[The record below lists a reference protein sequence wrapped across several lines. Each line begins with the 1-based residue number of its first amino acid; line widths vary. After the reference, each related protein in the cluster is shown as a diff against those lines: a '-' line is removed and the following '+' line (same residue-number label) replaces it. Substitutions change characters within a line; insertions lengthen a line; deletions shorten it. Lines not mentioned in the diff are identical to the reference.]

1 MGRKEMGKMTDRF
14 SVKGMTCGA
23 CVLHVERAAKDLPE
37 VERAEANLFTSTLS
51 ITYKK
56 EISERERDLFQ
67 KKLSKSLKK
76 GGYAIAENEEKEC
89 ENERKEKKREAVR
102 LSLSILFT
110 LLLMYVSMGSM
121 LGLPGIPFLDAKIK
135 VWNALSFSLVQMI
148 LTLPV
153 MILNRKFFVVGL
165 RALFHAR
172 PNMDSLIAVGSI
184 SSFLYGVVLTVAV
197 GYEAGKGN
205 VEAVHALIH
214 DLYFESAAMILTLV
228 SVGKMMENSA
238 KRRASGAIRELISL
252 RPDTAFLIE
261 RDEKGEREREIPL
274 TEVRVGDLLSVKEG
288 STIPLDGSI
297 VFGSGS
303 VDESMLTGESIPTEK
318 TVGDPVTGATLL
330 TDGYIRIKVEKTGED
345 TTLNRIIRLLE
356 NAAASKAPIAR
367 LADRISA
374 VFVPFVIG
382 IAFVTLLIWMLISGE
397 IGSAIKYAV
406 SVLVISCPCSLGLAT
421 PTAIMVGTARGAKSG
436 ILIKSAAALEHLG
449 EVDTVLLDKTGTLTE
464 GKPTVKK
471 ILAFSEYDER
481 EILFFAVSVEARSS
495 HPLARAIVLY
505 AKEKGIEPEEVEEY
519 RTFVGNG
526 ISAYYS
532 GDEILVG
539 KYKFIEESIKNKDTI
554 KEDHRKAILAL
565 EKNGMTVVTVA
576 HGGKMIGAIGI
587 ADRLK
592 KDSRKAVLS
601 LREMGIRTVILTGD
615 NEKTAE
621 TIALEAG
628 VDLFHSSLLP
638 EDKEAIVR
646 RYVKEQGV
654 VAMIG
659 DGINDAPALAR
670 ADVGIAIGAGT
681 DVAIECAD
689 VVLSRSSLLDAV
701 NAVRLSRATMRNVR
715 QNLFWALFY
724 NAIAIPVA
732 AGAFAFLGV
741 SLSPM
746 IAAACMSLSSL
757 TVVSNALRLRLVRLE
772 RYNKPL
778 KKRKRMI
785 KNTKEG
791 EDEMFG
797 MKKTV
802 EHTLVVNGMMC
813 MKCVSHVENALKA
826 VKGVKDVSVSLD
838 SKTVVVKCVEDLSLD
853 DLKNAVKEAGY
864 DAE

>member
-1 MGRKEMGKMTDRF
+1 MKKVDRF
-14 SVKGMTCGA
+14 PVKGMTCAA
-23 CVLHVERAAKDLPE
+23 CVLHVEKAAKDLPE
-37 VERAEANLFTSTLS
+37 VEEAEANLLTSTLS
-51 ITYKK
+51 VTYKNTL
-56 EISERERDLFQ
+56 SERESDLFR
-67 KKLSKSLKK
+67 KKLSKSLRNS
-76 GGYAIAENEEKEC
+76 GYALAENEEKER
-89 ENERKEKKREAVR
+89 EKERKEKKREALR
-102 LSLSILFT
+102 LSLSVLFT

-121 LGLPGIPFLDAKIK
+121 LGLPKIPFLDVKIRL
-135 VWNALSFSLVQMI
+135 WNALSFSLTQMI
-148 LTLPV
+148 LTIPV
-153 MILNRKFFVVGL
+153 MILNRKFFIVGL

-172 PNMDSLIAVGSI
+172 PNMDSLIAVGSL
-184 SSFLYGVVLTVAV
+184 SSFLYGAVLTAV
-197 GYEAGKGN
+197 IGYEASKGN
-205 VEAVHALIH
+205 TEAVHALIH

-228 SVGKMMENSA
+228 SVGKLMENSA
-238 KRRASGAIRELISL
+238 KRRASGAIRELVSL

-261 RDEKGEREREIPL
+261 KDEKGEREREISL
-274 TEVRVGDLLSVKEG
+274 TEVKVGDVLSVKEG
-288 STIPLDGSI
+288 STVPLDGI
-297 VFGSGS
+297 VVFGSGS
-303 VDESMLTGESIPTEK
+303 IDESMLTGESIPAEK

-345 TTLNRIIRLLE
+345 TALSRIIRLLE

-382 IAFVTLLIWMLISGE
+382 IALLTFLIWILISGE
-397 IGSAIKYAV
+397 IGIAIKYAV

-449 EVDTVLLDKTGTLTE
+449 AVDTVLLDKTGTLTE
-464 GKPTVKK
+464 GKPTVKE
-471 ILAFSEYDER
+471 ILSFSEYEER
-481 EILFFAVSVEARSS
+481 EILRFAVSLETLSS

-505 AKEKGIEPEEVEEY
+505 AKEKGIEPLSVEEY

-526 ISAYYS
+526 ISGYIS
-532 GDEILVG
+532 GEELLVG
-539 KYKFIEESIKNKDTI
+539 KYKFAEGALKKKETARGDQYES
-554 KEDHRKAILAL
+554 ILAL
-565 EKNGMTVVTVA
+565 EGKGMTAVVVA
-576 HGGKMIGAIGI
+576 YRGEMIGAIGI

-592 KDSRKAVLS
+592 KDSGDAVLS

-621 TIALEAG
+621 AIAVEAG
-628 VDLFHSSLLP
+628 VDLVHGSLLP
-638 EDKEAIVR
+638 EEKEEIVR

-654 VAMIG
+654 TAMIG

-701 NAVRLSRATMRNVR
+701 TAVRLSRATMRDVR

-724 NAIAIPVA
+724 NAVAIPVA

-757 TVVSNALRLRLVRLE
+757 TVVSNALRLRFVRLE

-778 KKRKRMI
+778 KKNKRPI
-785 KNTKEG
+785 KNLKEG

-802 EHTLVVNGMMC
+802 QHTLVVNGMMC

-838 SKTVVVKCVEDLSLD
+838 SKTVVVKCIEDISLD